1 MNPRLDLLH
10 PYPFEKLRALLDGV
24 TPPAA
29 LKPISWSI
37 GEPKHPAPP
46 FVLETVRQHLDE
58 LGLYPP
64 INGIVELREAIAA
77 WASRRFD
84 LPAGSLTAERHVLPV
99 AGTREAL
106 FSFAQAVIDSE
117 RPNPLVLMP
126 NPCYQIYEGATL
138 LAGAT
143 PRYLASS
150 SATGGLP
157 DLDQVDAAS
166 WNRCQLFYLCSPDN
180 PTGAV
185 ASLDY
190 LCHLITLAERHDFV
204 IAADECYS
212 ELYFDEAAPPPG
224 ILQAAARLGLT
235 DYARVIAFHSLSK
248 RSNLAGLRSGFVA
261 GDARLI
267 ERYRLY
273 RTYHGA
279 ALPVPVQRASIAA
292 WQDEAHVVENRARY
306 RQKFAAVL
314 DILRGSLDVV
324 RPGGGFYLWPRVPL
338 DDQQFTR
345 ELYRQQKLTVVPGS
359 FLSRDVNGDNPGAC
373 HVRLALVAE
382 LDECIEGAE
391 RLRRFVEGLG

>member
-1 MNPRLDLLH
+1 
-10 PYPFEKLRALLDGV
+10 
-24 TPPAA
+24 
-29 LKPISWSI
+29 
-37 GEPKHPAPP
+37 
-46 FVLETVRQHLDE
+46 
-58 LGLYPP
+58 
-64 INGIVELREAIAA
+64 
-77 WASRRFD
+77 
-84 LPAGSLTAERHVLPV
+84 
-99 AGTREAL
+99 
-106 FSFAQAVIDSE
+106 
-117 RPNPLVLMP
+117 
-126 NPCYQIYEGATL
+126 
-138 LAGAT
+138 
-143 PRYLASS
+143 
-150 SATGGLP
+150 
-157 DLDQVDAAS
+157 
-166 WNRCQLFYLCSPDN
+166 
-180 PTGAV
+180 
-185 ASLDY
+185 
-190 LCHLITLAERHDFV
+190 
-204 IAADECYS
+204 
-212 ELYFDEAAPPPG
+212 
-224 ILQAAARLGLT
+224 
-235 DYARVIAFHSLSK
+235 
-248 RSNLAGLRSGFVA
+248 
-261 GDARLI
+261 DARLI